1 MATDPEPHSLRERK
15 RRATMA
21 AIEDAATT
29 LVLDHGY
36 DAVTVDQICA
46 RADVSKR
53 TFFNYVPTKEA
64 AVVGTSPDTVP
75 DEIRDQFLDTA
86 DPDVT
91 TAVLRVHLGSFAA
104 MRSGDGAHAV
114 TLVQRRREIVRRHP
128 DLAAAR
134 MTASS
139 RFQLVLVDLVTEH
152 FRRHPVLRRLD
163 GVAAEEEAR
172 ATVALVVASTGLG
185 VATWLDRDTGT
196 FDDLDDDCRT
206 SLGQLNRLVVA
217 DPTTSGRTI

>member
-1 MATDPEPHSLRERK
+1 MATGPETHSLRERK

-46 RADVSKR
+46 HADVSKR

-64 AVVGTSPDTVP
+64 AVVGTSPESVP
-75 DEIRDQFLDTA
+75 AEVRDRFLDTA
-86 DPDVT
+86 DPDVA
-91 TAVLRVHLGSFAA
+91 TAVLRVNLASFAA
-104 MRSGDGAHAV
+104 MRTGDGAHAV
-114 TLVQRRREIVRRHP
+114 ALVQRRREIVRRDP
-128 DLAAAR
+128 ELAAAR

-139 RFQLVLVDLVTEH
+139 RFQLVLVGLVTEH
-152 FRRHPVLRRLD
+152 FRRHPSLRRL
-163 GVAAEEEAR
+163 AAVSAEDEAR

-185 VATWLDRDTGT
+185 VSAWLDRDTGT
-196 FDDLDDDCRT
+196 FDDLDDDCVAGLR
-206 SLGQLNRLVVA
+206 QLTRLVVA
-217 DPTTSGRTI
+217 DPTTSGRTT